1 MNTRWHKISGWFLW
15 ISLCHLWRAARS
27 AAPWFGS
34 QSHIRASPHKRY
46 FWFSLNV
53 FFVAGEPAIVYLF
66 PVYLFYYLFIINYLQ
81 CQILYLFIWC
91 CVENFI
97 WHCAGESDV
106 VRPSFHHIIKL
117 PPIFINLVKVNAYGL
132 IVPMAYPTA
141 LHKFLQGLRVWL
153 LW

>member
-1 MNTRWHKISGWFLW
+1 MKSAGDFCGSTFAAFEGRHAVPRRGLAR
-15 ISLCHLWRAARS
+15 RATARLL
-27 AAPWFGS
+27 PL
-34 QSHIRASPHKRY
+34 HKRY
-46 FWFSLNV
+46 FWFSPNV

-66 PVYLFYYLFIINYLQ
+66 PVYLFYYLFIIYYPQ
-81 CQILYLFIWC
+81 CQIHYLFIWC